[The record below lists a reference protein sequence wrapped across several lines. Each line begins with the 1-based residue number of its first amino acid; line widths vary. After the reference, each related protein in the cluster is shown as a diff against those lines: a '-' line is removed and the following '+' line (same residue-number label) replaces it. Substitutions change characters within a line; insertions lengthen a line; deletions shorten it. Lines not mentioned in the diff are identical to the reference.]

1 LNSPVDTIDLVVAI
15 LFIVGFVFMLVR
27 GLRAR
32 AHLSDYAYGVE
43 RQAVRHEMLVSFSR
57 SAVMLL
63 VAIILFAIY
72 GVLPNNGEPE
82 FLETET
88 PTVTMVPTAAITQTA
103 DSSQLPVGET
113 STAAPVDTITPD
125 EEPTGVP
132 EPTETP
138 IPSIQATTAVVESF
152 NGLYLR
158 TEPDAESQE
167 LELVLDGTQLFLL
180 DGREPV
186 GQPEWQQVRA
196 PSGLEGWVFIQFIV
210 YQ

>member
-1 LNSPVDTIDLVVAI
+1 MNSPVDTIVLVVATV
-15 LFIVGFVFMLVR
+15 FIVGFVFMLVR

-32 AHLSDYAYGVE
+32 ANLSDYAYGVE

-88 PTVTMVPTAAITQTA
+88 PSTTMAPTTAITQTA
-103 DSSQLPVGET
+103 DSTQLPVGET
-113 STAAPVDTITPD
+113 STAIPVDTITPD
-125 EEPTGVP
+125 DEPTGVP
-132 EPTETP
+132 GPTGTP
-138 IPSIQATTAVVESF
+138 IPSNQAITAVVESF

-158 TEPDAESQE
+158 TEPDTESQE
-167 LELVLDGTQLFLL
+167 LELVLDGTELIVL
-180 DGREPV
+180 DGREPA